1 MGADPDRNRAVGDF
15 LWSQE
20 PQRVRR
26 KGKKIPV
33 FLVFEND

>member
-1 MGADPDRNRAVGDF
+1 MAADPDRNRVIGNA

-26 KGKKIPV
+26 KAKMPV
-33 FLVFEND
+33 YLVVDPD